1 MIIALVAA
9 KSFWPLFR
17 KKITVKDLNILI
29 KKRDSL
35 DVQKMLT
42 IIKKNHFDQFQRFT
56 MDFLTLKKTYN
67 SIVLRL

>member
-42 IIKKNHFDQFQRFT
+42 IIKKTILINFKDLPWIF
-56 MDFLTLKKTYN
+56 
-67 SIVLRL
+67 